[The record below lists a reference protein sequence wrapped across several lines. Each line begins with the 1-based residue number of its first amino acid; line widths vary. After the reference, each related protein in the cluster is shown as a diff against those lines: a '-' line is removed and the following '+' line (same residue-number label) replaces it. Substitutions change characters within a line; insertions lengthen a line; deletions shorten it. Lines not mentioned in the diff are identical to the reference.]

1 MGEKFKSWIPLLVSS
16 LSLAL
21 AGVSAAYQF
30 NESKRYSSNT
40 HQVLINSAELAKYDL
55 KLLDYKVSTGN
66 TDMRYGELN
75 VQLDS
80 LKQNLE
86 TIKDVDPT
94 TLPKTD
100 SINYQV
106 YRQDLNTVVKL
117 SEDAANSL
125 RKDRTQTVNNDD
137 NLDLDIS
144 TRPQF
149 DTTVARLKQVLNQD
163 EQGLKQHKNLYHVNY
178 SKVEFND

>member
-1 MGEKFKSWIPLLVSS
+1 MGEKFRLWVPLLVSF

-21 AGVSAAYQF
+21 AGVSAVYQF
-30 NESKRYSSNT
+30 SESKRYSSNT

-55 KLLDYKVSTGN
+55 KLLDYKVLSGDA
-66 TDMRYGELN
+66 DMRYGELN
-75 VQLDS
+75 IQLDS

-94 TLPKTD
+94 TLPKID
-100 SINYQV
+100 AINYQV

-117 SEDAANSL
+117 SEDATNNM
-125 RKDRTQTVNNDD
+125 RKDRTKVAGDED
-137 NLDLDIS
+137 ELDLDIS

-149 DTTVARLKQVLNQD
+149 DATMKSLKHVLNQD
-163 EQGLKQHKNLYHVNY
+163 EQGLKQHKDLYNINY
-178 SKVEFND
+178 AKVDFSN